1 MLEQLCAPALIYF
14 IFSITQ
20 VIIDFSR
27 GMYNMALVKLLTTFI
42 ITILLNYLC
51 ASGLDI
57 ISWFIVFIPFI
68 TMTLIVSILLYVFG
82 LDPRSGKIDIVDK
95 KLYQQM
101 KSTDNYPEPRNI
113 YTDDT
118 SEKISK
124 QRNAKTKDTSVQSA
138 QSTQMSDSKYSY
150 LFKDEDM
157 SPLNRVLSAG
167 EKASTQD
174 VDNAS
179 EFVKKKVGSISQMEQ
194 NKNII

>member
-27 GMYNMALVKLLTTFI
+27 GMHNMALVKLLTTFI

-51 ASGLDI
+51 GSGLGI

-68 TMTLIVSILLYVFG
+68 TMTLIISILLYVFG
-82 LDPRSGKIDIVDK
+82 LNPRSGKIDIVDK

-101 KSTDNYPEPRNI
+101 KPTDNYPDPRNI

-124 QRNAKTKDTSVQSA
+124 QRSTKHKDIPSQSTKDKS
-138 QSTQMSDSKYSY
+138 SY
-150 LFKDEDM
+150 LFKDEIM
-157 SPLNRVLSAG
+157 SPLNRALSAG
-167 EKASTQD
+167 EKASED
-174 VDNAS
+174 GIKSIDGY
-179 EFVKKKVGSISQMEQ
+179 VKKNLGSIAQINQ
-194 NKNII
+194 HRNII